1 MRTGLARAPRAAGRG
16 VVRTGR
22 GVATVGRWASAP
34 ARFAFRFLTR
44 SPETTLFVLAAILF
58 VIAWA
63 TLSLT
68 HDVTVSLRPVVA
80 LVETAPLL
88 LARIRPMAG
97 WAISIGGAIG
107 FALADMALPGW
118 QMPWPVVHFLVLLT
132 MVAAV
137 ALRARW
143 QEVAGAVG
151 GTAVVFGLL
160 LPEELRPWAIGQ
172 ALLAG
177 VALLVRWLVLSRR
190 QLAIETVS
198 TQEERARRAVLE
210 ERSMIARELHDVVA
224 HHMSLIVVQ
233 AQSAPYRLD
242 EVGDDAKA
250 EFTSIEQS
258 ARAALNEVR
267 AVLGVLRTESHEVA
281 SAPVPGGADLV
292 ALLESSRAAGLPLT
306 WGELPPTLA
315 SVPPGVGLAA
325 YRILQESL
333 ANASRHAPGAAVR
346 AQVSLDAKGLSL
358 SVENS
363 VAPRLPGPGRETGG
377 GSGLLGARTRAESA
391 GGTLAAGPTPTRG
404 FRVEAVLPATVTD
417 PGDADDDSGSG
428 NDADPASN
436 PGGAVEASATTA
448 SDTQGQ

>member
-1 MRTGLARAPRAAGRG
+1 M
-16 VVRTGR
+16 
-22 GVATVGRWASAP
+22 GRWATAP
-34 ARFAFRFLTR
+34 ARFVFRFLTR
-44 SPETTLFVLAAILF
+44 SPETALFVLAAILF

-107 FALADMALPGW
+107 FALADMTLPGW
-118 QMPWPVVHFLVLLT
+118 PMPWPVVHFLVLLAL
-132 MVAAV
+132 VAAV

-143 QEVAGAVG
+143 QDIAAAVG

-172 ALLAG
+172 ALVAG

-233 AQSAPYRLD
+233 AQSAPYRLG
-242 EVGDDAKA
+242 EVGDEAKA

-267 AVLGVLRTESHEVA
+267 AVLGVLRTESQEVA
-281 SAPVPGGADLV
+281 SAPVPGGADLA
-292 ALLESSRAAGLPLT
+292 ALLESSRSAGLPLT
-306 WGELPPTLA
+306 WADLPPALG

-346 AQVSLDAKGLSL
+346 AEVTLDAKRLTL

-363 VAPRLPGPGRETGG
+363 VAPRPPGPGSETGG
-377 GSGLLGARTRAESA
+377 GSGLLGARTRAETA
-391 GGTLAAGPTPTRG
+391 GGTLSAGPTSSGG
-404 FRVEAVLPATVTD
+404 FRVEAILPGTASNTGDPSDTDD
-417 PGDADDDSGSG
+417 PGIAGDASSDSESATQSATDSDTDTGTG
-428 NDADPASN
+428 V
-436 PGGAVEASATTA
+436 GTETAVEASAATA
-448 SDTQGQ
+448 PDTRGQ